1 YELSFSMKALQN
13 KLNEYILKI
22 I

>member
-1 YELSFSMKALQN
+1 LSFSMKALQN